1 MSPLSIGRRPT
12 LHGKADA
19 GADVYGHVYEHV
31 LCFAMRLFAE
41 IGLNIEVKTVDLAT
55 LMTVADNA
63 EIEVMSVQY
72 TYAPVDP
79 YTDVSW
85 LLSEWGWTQYV
96 NDEVTAALN
105 ESQALTDVEQITARY
120 TLVDKM
126 MQQDAP
132 MISAYILSTMGV
144 CSNRLVNAT
153 PDVFGTFINV
163 HEWDVQ

>member
-1 MSPLSIGRRPT
+1 MTFVQAASFI
-12 LHGKADA
+12 A
-19 GADVYGHVYEHV
+19 
-31 LCFAMRLFAE
+31 AMFQE
-41 IGLNIEVKTVDLAT
+41 IGLTIDIKTVDFAT
-55 LMTVADNA
+55 LMSVANNLEFD
-63 EIEVMSVQY
+63 VMSVQY

-96 NDEVTAALN
+96 NDDVTAALN
-105 ESQALTDVEQITARY
+105 QSQALTDVEQITALY
-120 TLVDKM
+120 TYVDKM